1 MIILPPNG
9 KAKWQSNNLRYLF
22 HIKKN
27 NILIYSLVSSHQF
40 CEYLISY
47 YMRGWLMVKRPYR
60 LWFYEKKS
68 KWTKFSM
75 CLQLRLNHKYE
86 DKAWR
91 ILNLVMLKNK
101 NLESLNNIP
110 SEIVVIYISMYLGAW
125 WIPSLYFGFNCDIIQ
140 YST

>member
-9 KAKWQSNNLRYLF
+9 KGKWQSNNLKYLF

-27 NILIYSLVSSHQF
+27 NILIYNSVSSLQF

-47 YMRGWLMVKRPYR
+47 YMGGWLMVKRPYC

-86 DKAWR
+86 DKA
-91 ILNLVMLKNK
+91 
-101 NLESLNNIP
+101 
-110 SEIVVIYISMYLGAW
+110 
-125 WIPSLYFGFNCDIIQ
+125 
-140 YST
+140 